1 MKISRY
7 KSQLNK
13 AFGLVFIL
21 GTILIFAGGGS
32 PAGWIGPIVAMLL
45 YIAYG
50 LSSSKKI
57 RSTGEFADSVY
68 YLGFV
73 FTMISLLSS
82 TWVKV
87 GSGSSDKILELFA
100 IALITT
106 IIGIVARL
114 FLSQFDQTT
123 DEQVEDANQRI
134 LDMVDDYIERL
145 GLISSETDEK
155 SAIILESYDRL
166 VDSYTSQS
174 KKVSDNFKQ
183 ILSDQSAE
191 IISGIAHASTFFQ
204 EQIDNHVN
212 NIVNDINSIHLDTEN
227 ISTQYSEQIAEL
239 FNQLSISITEA
250 KSNTHQLAGISADV
264 NAGLRES
271 LGGVQA
277 SITEGMV
284 VVKSSL
290 TNVTTNLELSA
301 NNIAA
306 DIKDNMGV
314 IHGNL
319 GTIVEGIEGKTQ
331 DHITQLETAL
341 GNSVDHLEQNYTT
354 IFGRLEN
361 STSNAVTKIDDSIQ
375 SIDTGLTGA
384 FERLREI
391 VSGLDGVSFD
401 KDIFQGILSSIT
413 ELNATFLRTSS
424 TLNDTYVDYNNRLL
438 QLKDTNT
445 DFEDQISTL
454 KQLLEQ
460 MNDTLAEQIQ
470 RR

>member
-1 MKISRY
+1 
-7 KSQLNK
+7 
-13 AFGLVFIL
+13 
-21 GTILIFAGGGS
+21 
-32 PAGWIGPIVAMLL
+32 
-45 YIAYG
+45 
-50 LSSSKKI
+50 
-57 RSTGEFADSVY
+57 
-68 YLGFV
+68 
-73 FTMISLLSS
+73 
-82 TWVKV
+82 
-87 GSGSSDKILELFA
+87 
-100 IALITT
+100 
-106 IIGIVARL
+106 
-114 FLSQFDQTT
+114 
-123 DEQVEDANQRI
+123 
-134 LDMVDDYIERL
+134 
-145 GLISSETDEK
+145 LISSETDEK

-174 KKVSDNFKQ
+174 KKVSEKFNQ

-284 VVKSSL
+284 GVKSSL

-319 GTIVEGIEGKTQ
+319 ATIVEGIEGKTQ
-331 DHITQLETAL
+331 DHITRLETTL
-341 GNSVDHLEQNYTT
+341 GNSVDHLENNYAT

-375 SIDTGLTGA
+375 SIDTGLTGG

-401 KDIFQGILSSIT
+401 EDIFQGILSSIT

-438 QLKDTNT
+438 RLKDTNT
-445 DFEDQISTL
+445 DFENQISTL

-460 MNDTLAEQIQ
+460 MSDTLAEQIQ